1 MSKRRVVVTGLGTIN
16 PLANN
21 VQDSWEKLIN
31 GVSGIDYITSFD
43 TEDLPVKF
51 AGEVKDFDAN
61 EYMGKQYARKLDR
74 SAHLSIYATEQALKD
89 ANFNTEERL
98 GSNVGIVFG
107 TGIGGIGATENAVR
121 TYDERGASRINPLAI
136 TQIMPN
142 SSTGQVAIKFGIE
155 GPSLT
160 ITTACAASA
169 NAVGEAKNM
178 IEVGEAKNMI
188 ENGIVDIV
196 VAGGT
201 ESGTTPM
208 TIGAFAQIRALSTK
222 NDTPAEACSPFDKN
236 RDGFVMAEGS
246 TVLILE
252 SEESAKSRDAKIYG
266 YVVGYGSTTDAHHI
280 TAPAE
285 GGEGA
290 VRAMDKALK
299 DASLSVDDVDYI
311 NAHGTS
317 TPANDKNET
326 SAIKTLFGTKAY
338 EVDISSTKSMTGH
351 LLGGAGA
358 FESMVCIL
366 SLQNGVIPPTINLN
380 NKDQECDLNY
390 TPNNAVNKDMN
401 IAMSNSFGFGG
412 HNGVLVFSKT

>member
-16 PLANN
+16 PLGNN
-21 VQDSWEKLIN
+21 VSESWEKLIN
-31 GVSGIDYITSFD
+31 GVSGITQINSFD
-43 TEDLPVKF
+43 TENLPVTF

-61 EYMGKQYARKLDR
+61 EYLGKQHARKLDR
-74 SAHLSIYATEQALKD
+74 SAHFSIYATEQALQD
-89 ANFNTEERL
+89 AGFNTEERL
-98 GSNVGIVFG
+98 GADVGIVFG
-107 TGIGGIGATENAVR
+107 TGIGGIGATEDAVR
-121 TYDERGASRINPLAI
+121 TYDKRGPSRINPLAI
-136 TQIMPN
+136 TQLMPN

-169 NAVGEAKNM
+169 NAVGEAKNL
-178 IEVGEAKNMI
+178 I
-188 ENGIVDIV
+188 ENGIVDVV

-222 NDTPAEACSPFDKN
+222 NDEPEKACRPFDQE

-252 SEESAKSRDAKIYG
+252 EEECAKKRGAKIYG
-266 YVVGYGSTTDAHHI
+266 YVKGYGSTTDAHHI

-290 VRAMDKALK
+290 FRAMRKAIE
-299 DASLSVDDVDYI
+299 DAEISVNEIDYI

-326 SAIKTLFGTKAY
+326 IAIKTLFEEKAY
-338 EVDISSTKSMTGH
+338 DLDISSTKSMTGH

-358 FESMVCIL
+358 FESMVCLL
-366 SLQNGVIPPTINLN
+366 SIQNGKIPPTINLDN
-380 NKDQECDLNY
+380 NDPDCDLNY
-390 TPNNAVNKDMN
+390 TPNTPKDKTVN
-401 IAMSNSFGFGG
+401 IAMTNSFGFGG
-412 HNGVLVFSKT
+412 HNGVLVFSSR

>member
-16 PLANN
+16 PLGNS
-21 VQDSWEKLIN
+21 VSESWEKLIN
-31 GVSGIDYITSFD
+31 GVSGISQINSFD
-43 TEDLPVKF
+43 TENLPVTF

-61 EYMGKQYARKLDR
+61 EYLGKQHARKLDR
-74 SAHLSIYATEQALKD
+74 SAHFSIYATEQALQD
-89 ANFNTEERL
+89 AGFNTEERL
-98 GSNVGIVFG
+98 GADVGIVFG
-107 TGIGGIGATENAVR
+107 TGIGGIGATEDAVR
-121 TYDERGASRINPLAI
+121 TYDKRGPSRINPLAI
-136 TQIMPN
+136 TQLMPN

-169 NAVGEAKNM
+169 NAVGEAKNL
-178 IEVGEAKNMI
+178 I
-188 ENGIVDIV
+188 ENGIVDVI

-222 NDTPAEACSPFDKN
+222 NNEPEKACRPFDQE

-252 SEESAKSRDAKIYG
+252 EEEYAKKRGAKIYG
-266 YVVGYGSTTDAHHI
+266 YVKGYGSTTDAHHI

-285 GGEGA
+285 DGDGA
-290 VRAMDKALK
+290 FRAMRKAIE
-299 DASLSVDDVDYI
+299 DAEISVDEIDYI

-326 SAIKTLFGTKAY
+326 IAIKNLFEEKAY
-338 EVDISSTKSMTGH
+338 DLDISSTKSMTGH

-358 FESMVCIL
+358 FESMVCLL
-366 SLQNGVIPPTINLN
+366 SIQNGKIPPTINLDN
-380 NKDQECDLNY
+380 NDPDCDLNY
-390 TPNNAVNKDMN
+390 TPNIPKDKTIN
-401 IAMSNSFGFGG
+401 IAMTNSFGFGG
-412 HNGVLVFSKT
+412 HNGVLVFSSK

>member
-16 PLANN
+16 PLGNN
-21 VQDSWEKLIN
+21 VSNTWNNLIN
-31 GVSGIDYITSFD
+31 GVSGIDYISSFNTD
-43 TEDLPVKF
+43 ELPVKF
-51 AGEVKDFDAN
+51 AGEVKNFDAN
-61 EYMGKQYARKLDR
+61 EYLGKQQARKLDR
-74 SAHLSIYATEQALKD
+74 SGHLSIHATEEALKD
-89 ANFNTEERL
+89 AGLDTEERL
-98 GSNVGIVFG
+98 GSEVGIVFG
-107 TGIGGIGATENAVR
+107 TGIGGIGATEQAVR

-136 TQIMPN
+136 TQLMPN

-169 NAVGEAKNM
+169 NA
-178 IEVGEAKNMI
+178 VGEAKNMI

-290 VRAMDKALK
+290 VRAMKKALK

-380 NKDQECDLNY
+380 NKDEECDLNY
-390 TPNNAVNKDMN
+390 SPNNAVNKDMN

-412 HNGVLVFSKT
+412 HNGVLVFSKK